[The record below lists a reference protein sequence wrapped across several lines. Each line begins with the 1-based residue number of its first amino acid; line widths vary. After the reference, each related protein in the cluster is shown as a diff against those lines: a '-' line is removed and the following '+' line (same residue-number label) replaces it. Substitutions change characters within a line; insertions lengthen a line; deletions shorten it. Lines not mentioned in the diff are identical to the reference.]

1 MSSRIPFCFIL
12 LALAV
17 PTARAQTTPPP
28 ASRAADDKLHL
39 DDLVVTASPL
49 ARASDEISA
58 PTSVLAGDALARR
71 QQGTLGETLAGLPGV
86 DSTYF
91 GPGAS
96 RPVIRGL
103 GGDRIR
109 VLTGGVGTLDA
120 SVVSPDH
127 AVSLDP
133 LLIERVEV
141 VRGPAALLYGGG
153 AIGGVVNVID
163 GRIPEALPAGPL
175 TGRFEV
181 RGDTAAD
188 ERTAAGV
195 LTGAAGKFA
204 WRLDGFRR
212 KTNDIEIPGF
222 AEIEALREEYHDE
235 EEHDEDEEHE
245 EEEPA
250 FGTLPNSATE
260 TSGAAFGLSYINGN
274 GHLGFSYSG
283 FDSLYGVPGHEHHD
297 EEHAEGEEEEE
308 EHDEEKGEHGD
319 VRIDLRQRR
328 WDIHGEWLTPVGI
341 LRAARFQL
349 GVADYRHTEFEGD
362 EIGTRFTNEA
372 HEGRLELLHEKI
384 GDVEGALGWQFA
396 RSDFA
401 AEGDEAFMP
410 PSVTRNH
417 AVFLYEELVRGD
429 WTGQFGA
436 RIERQ
441 KITPAAASGRPA
453 RSHTGETFTAGLIW
467 RVSEGGSF
475 AFSASANERA
485 PNAQELYADGP
496 HAGTGAYERGDPT
509 LGTEKSRGLD
519 LSYRHRRGAVTGEVS
534 VFLNSFDGYIYE
546 EATGSEEDGL
556 PVFAFV
562 QRDAKLYGAE
572 AEIIFHLHETRET
585 VADFRVFAD
594 SVRATNTS
602 NDTPLPRTTPVRVG
616 AGFDWQHGP
625 WSASAEWRRVQKQD
639 RLSPNETVTP
649 AYDLVSIGAAWRF
662 GSGRTHGE
670 LFVRGSNLLDE
681 TARVHASFLKDI
693 APLPGRNV
701 TAGVRFSF

>member
-1 MSSRIPFCFIL
+1 MHFRSFCLFST
-12 LALAV
+12 LACATLAS
-17 PTARAQTTPPP
+17 AQTVPP
-28 ASRAADDKLHL
+28 APVSGDDHLHL
-39 DDLVVTASPL
+39 DNFIVTASPL
-49 ARASDEISA
+49 AREADEISA
-58 PTSVLAGDALARR
+58 PTSVLASDALARQR
-71 QQGTLGETLAGLPGV
+71 QGTLGETLAGLPGV
-86 DSTYF
+86 ESTYF

-103 GGDRIR
+103 GGDRTR

-163 GRIPEALPAGPL
+163 GRIPETLPAGPVA
-175 TGRFEV
+175 GRLEV

-188 ERTAAGV
+188 ERTAAAV

-212 KTNDIEIPGF
+212 ETKDISIPDF
-222 AEIEALREEYHDE
+222 AETAALLEDHDE
-235 EEHDEDEEHE
+235 AEEG
-245 EEEPA
+245 PAA
-250 FGTLPNSATE
+250 FGTLPNTATE
-260 TSGAAFGLSYINGN
+260 TSGGSFGLSYVNGK

-283 FDSLYGVPGHEHHD
+283 FDSLYGVPGHEHHH
-297 EEHAEGEEEEE
+297 EEGEEEAEEHEE
-308 EHDEEKGEHGD
+308 EHGG

-328 WDIHGEWLTPVGI
+328 WDVHGEWLAPVGL
-341 LRAARFQL
+341 LRSAKFLL
-349 GVADYRHTEFEGD
+349 GVADYEHTELEG
-362 EIGTRFTNEA
+362 EEMGTRFTNQA
-372 HEGRLELLHEKI
+372 HEGRLELLHNKI

-396 RSDFA
+396 RSDFKA
-401 AEGDEAFMP
+401 VGDEAFMP
-410 PSVTRNH
+410 PSVTRQQ

-429 WTGQFGA
+429 WTAQFGA
-436 RIERQ
+436 RVERQ
-441 KITPAAASGRPA
+441 KITPAASSGLSA

-467 RVSEGGSF
+467 RVSEGGSV

-496 HAGTGAYERGDPT
+496 HAGTGAYEVGDST

-519 LSYRHRRGAVTGEVS
+519 LSYRHRRGVVTGEVS
-534 VFLNSFDGYIYE
+534 VFLNRFDGYIYE
-546 EATGSEEDGL
+546 EATGAEEDGL
-556 PVFAFV
+556 PVYAFV

-572 AEIIFHLHETRET
+572 AEVVFHLHETKES

-602 NDTPLPRTTPVRVG
+602 AGTPLPRTTPVRVG
-616 AGFDWQHGP
+616 AGFDWQRGP
-625 WSASAEWRRVQKQD
+625 WSASAEWRHVLKQD
-639 RLSPNETVTP
+639 RLAPGETVSP
-649 AYDLVSIGAAWRF
+649 AYDLVSLGAAWRF
-662 GSGRTHGE
+662 DAGRAHGE
-670 LFVRGSNLLDE
+670 LFVQGRNLLDE

-701 TAGVRFSF
+701 TAGLRLNF

>member
-1 MSSRIPFCFIL
+1 MHFRSLSFVST
-12 LALAV
+12 LALATLA
-17 PTARAQTTPPP
+17 PAQTVLPSSGGT
-28 ASRAADDKLHL
+28 DDHLHL
-39 DDLVVTASPL
+39 ENFVITASPL
-49 ARASDEISA
+49 AREADEISA
-58 PTSVLAGDALARR
+58 PTSVLAADALARR

-103 GGDRIR
+103 GGARIR
-109 VLTGGVGTLDA
+109 VFTGGVGTLDA

-163 GRIPEALPAGPL
+163 GRIPETLPAGPL
-175 TGRFEV
+175 TGRFEM

-188 ERTAAGV
+188 ERAAAGV

-212 KTNDIEIPGF
+212 ETGDIEIPGF
-222 AEIEALREEYHDE
+222 AETDALLADHDE
-235 EEHDEDEEHE
+235 AKEG
-245 EEEPA
+245 PAA
-250 FGTLPNSATE
+250 FGSLPNSATK
-260 TSGAAFGLSYINGN
+260 TSGGAFGLSYINGK

-283 FDSLYGVPGHEHHD
+283 FDSLYGVPGHGHHHG
-297 EEHAEGEEEEE
+297 EEPEEEE
-308 EHDEEKGEHGD
+308 EHGD

-328 WDIHGEWLTPVGI
+328 GDAHGEWLEPVGF

-349 GVADYRHTEFEGD
+349 GVADYEHTELEGD
-362 EIGTRFTNEA
+362 EVGTRFTNQA
-372 HEGRLELLHEKI
+372 HEGRLELLHEKL

-396 RSDFA
+396 RSDFEA
-401 AEGDEAFMP
+401 VGDEAFMP
-410 PSVTRNH
+410 PSVTRQQ
-417 AVFLYEELVRGD
+417 AVFVYEELVRGD
-429 WTGQFGA
+429 WTAQFGA
-436 RIERQ
+436 RVDWQ
-441 KITPAAASGRPA
+441 KITPAAASGLPA
-453 RSHTGETFTAGLIW
+453 RRHTGETFTAGLIW

-496 HAGTGAYERGDPT
+496 HAGTGAYEAGDSM
-509 LGTEKSRGLD
+509 LGVEKSRGLD
-519 LSYRHRRGAVTGEVS
+519 LSYRHRRGPVTGEVS
-534 VFLNSFDGYIYE
+534 VFLNRFDGYIYE
-546 EATGSEEDGL
+546 EATGAEEDGL

-562 QRDAKLYGAE
+562 QRAARLYGAE
-572 AEIIFHLHETRET
+572 AELVFHLHETKESL
-585 VADFRVFAD
+585 ADLRLFAD

-602 NDTPLPRTTPVRVG
+602 DDTPLPRTTPVRFG
-616 AGFDWQHGP
+616 AGFDWERGP
-625 WSASAEWRRVQKQD
+625 WSVSAEWRRVQSQD
-639 RLSPNETVTP
+639 RLAPAETATDGH
-649 AYDLVSIGAAWRF
+649 DLVSVGAAWRF
-662 GSGRTHGE
+662 EAGRAHGE
-670 LFVRGSNLLDE
+670 LFVQGRNLLDE

-693 APLPGRNV
+693 APLPGRNF
-701 TAGVRFSF
+701 TAGLRLKF

>member
-1 MSSRIPFCFIL
+1 MTFWGV
-12 LALAV
+12 ALAPAQSV
-17 PTARAQTTPPP
+17 P
-28 ASRAADDKLHL
+28 SAAAGVEDDHFHL
-39 DDLVVTASPL
+39 ENFVITASPL
-49 ARASDEISA
+49 AREADEISA
-58 PTSVLAGDALARR
+58 PTSVLAADGLARR

-163 GRIPEALPAGPL
+163 GRIPETLPAGPL
-175 TGRFEV
+175 AGRLEL

-188 ERTAAGV
+188 ERTGAAV
-195 LTGAAGKFA
+195 LTGSAGKFA

-212 KTNDIEIPGF
+212 KTRDIEIPGF
-222 AEIEALREEYHDE
+222 AETEALREEHHDDDDD
-235 EEHDEDEEHE
+235 HDHDDDH

-250 FGTLPNSATE
+250 FGRLPNTATK
-260 TSGAAFGLSYINGN
+260 TSGAAFGLSYINGK

-297 EEHAEGEEEEE
+297 EEEHAHEEDEDHD
-308 EHDEEKGEHGD
+308 HDEEAQEEHGD

-328 WDIHGEWLTPVGI
+328 WDVHGEWLEPVGF

-349 GVADYRHTEFEGD
+349 GVADYQHTEFEGD
-362 EIGTRFTNEA
+362 EVGTRFTNQA

-384 GDVEGALGWQFA
+384 GEVEGALGWQFA
-396 RSDFA
+396 RSDFEA
-401 AEGDEAFMP
+401 VGDEAFMP
-410 PSVTRNH
+410 PSVTRQQ
-417 AVFLYEELVRGD
+417 AVFVYEELVRGD
-429 WTGQFGA
+429 WTAQFGA
-436 RIERQ
+436 RVDWQ
-441 KITPAAASGRPA
+441 KITPEAASGLPA
-453 RSHTGETFTAGLIW
+453 RRHTGETFTAGFIW
-467 RVSEGGSF
+467 RVSEAGSL

-496 HAGTGAYERGDPT
+496 HAGTGAYELGDPT
-509 LGTEKSRGLD
+509 LGTEKSRGFD
-519 LSYRHRRGAVTGEVS
+519 LGYRHRRGKVTGEVS
-534 VFLNSFDGYIYE
+534 VFLNRFDGYIYE
-546 EATGSEEDGL
+546 EATGAEEDGL
-556 PVFAFV
+556 PVLAFV

-572 AEIIFHLHETRET
+572 AEVVFHLHEAKEAL
-585 VADFRVFAD
+585 ADFRLFAD

-602 NDTPLPRTTPVRVG
+602 DATPLPRTTPVRFG
-616 AGFDWQHGP
+616 AGFDWRRGP
-625 WSASAEWRRVQKQD
+625 WSASAEWRRVQTQD
-639 RLSPNETVTP
+639 RLAPGETATDGH
-649 AYDLVSIGAAWRF
+649 DLVSVGATWRF
-662 GSGRTHGE
+662 AVDRAHAE
-670 LFVRGSNLLDE
+670 LFVQGRNLLEE

-693 APLPGRNV
+693 APLPGRNL
-701 TAGVRFSF
+701 TAGLRLKF